1 MGSDTSLVTTELTP
15 PGRGRGLLDVVRNR
29 YLLSL
34 IVRKEVQVRY
44 RGAVLGIL
52 WSYIKPAV
60 QFVVFYIAMGV
71 FLGLNKGMENYA
83 VYLFSGIVVMNFFN
97 EAFGNAARSI
107 VGNGHLIKKIYL
119 PRELFPVSSLWVA
132 VVHFIPQLA
141 VLLVACLLFGWRPG
155 PLHIAAIVCGFV
167 LIGLFSLGLGLLF
180 TTANVFFRDAE
191 NIVDLIAMVAT
202 WASPVLYLWTMVR
215 DATAEAGVPW
225 VVDLYLTNPLTVA
238 VELFHYGFWVPTTD
252 HHGAWTV
259 PPHLF
264 SVWTPVALVGSV
276 LLLLLGEVVFHR
288 HEGHFAQEL

>member
-1 MGSDTSLVTTELTP
+1 MSATLAA
-15 PGRGRGLLDVVRNR
+15 PGRGRGLRDVLRNW
-29 YLLSL
+29 YLLRL

-44 RGAVLGIL
+44 RGSVLGIV

-71 FLGLNKGMENYA
+71 FLGLNKGMSNYA

-107 VGNGHLIKKIYL
+107 VGNGQLIKKIYL

-132 VVHFIPQLA
+132 VVHFIPQIV
-141 VLLVACLLFGWRPG
+141 VLLAACLVVGWHPG
-155 PLHIAAIVCGFV
+155 PLQILAILG
-167 LIGLFSLGLGLLF
+167 GLVIVAVFSLGLGLLF

-191 NIVDLIAMVAT
+191 NIVDLIGMVAT
-202 WASPVLYLWTMVR
+202 WASPVLYVWTMVQ
-215 DATAEAGVPW
+215 AASPPW
-225 VVDLYLTNPLTVA
+225 LLNLYFLNPLTVA
-238 VELFHYGFWVPTTD
+238 VELFHYGFWAPTVESL
-252 HHGAWTV
+252 GNWSV

-264 SVWTPVALVGSV
+264 SVWTPIALGVSV
-276 LLLLLGEVVFHR
+276 LLLVVGDLVFRR

>member
-1 MGSDTSLVTTELTP
+1 MTTTLSAPGS
-15 PGRGRGLLDVVRNR
+15 GRGLLDVWRNR

-44 RGAVLGIL
+44 RGSVLGIV
-52 WSYIKPAV
+52 WSYIKPAI

-71 FLGLNKGMENYA
+71 FLGLNKGMPNYA

-107 VGNGHLIKKIYL
+107 VGNGQLIKKIYL

-132 VVHFIPQLA
+132 VVHFVPQLV
-141 VLLVACLLFGWRPG
+141 VLLAACLVVGWRPG
-155 PLHIAAIVCGFV
+155 PLNLLAILGGFV
-167 LIGLFSLGLGLLF
+167 IIGVFSVGLGLLF

-202 WASPVLYLWTMVR
+202 WASPVLYVWTMVR
-215 DATAEAGVPW
+215 DASPEW
-225 VVDLYLTNPLTVA
+225 LLNLYLANPLTVA
-238 VELFHYGFWVPTTD
+238 VELFHYGFWAPTTSD
-252 HHGAWTV
+252 LGHWHV

-276 LLLLLGEVVFHR
+276 LLVLLGDAVFRR